1 MSNLQEWIQAT
12 LAEHDAQETE
22 KNRAAREA
30 VKEKARIERA
40 AITATLSKWGV
51 PLPMEEHKWTEKGY
65 LRFGRLTINSFNRGP
80 EATGLNTVEDGINNF
95 HCSAEELALFLR
107 EYLKRESDE
116 DAFAEGSAKPH
127 PAQQV
132 RPERVS
138 EMRER
143 FQYCDY
149 CDQRADNGRR
159 NSKGDFVCR
168 DCDEQ

>member
-1 MSNLQEWIQAT
+1 MSSLQEWIQAT
-12 LAEHDAQETE
+12 LAQEAE

-107 EYLKRESDE
+107 EYLKREADE
-116 DAFAEGSAKPH
+116 DAFCEDPPAPQRTGAEMKTS
-127 PAQQV
+127 
-132 RPERVS
+132 
-138 EMRER
+138 
-143 FQYCDY
+143 FDF
-149 CDQRADNGRR
+149 ADTEE
-159 NSKGDFVCR
+159 D
-168 DCDEQ
+168 